1 MKKEI
6 TTGFGIRLRE
16 LRIDNNY
23 SMESLCELYN
33 SKFEGNLNKGTLSK
47 YENGLQE
54 PLFTTVKNLAEFF
67 NVRIEYLIGK
77 DDNKYDGIDKLS
89 FKKTVPVLGVIA
101 AGCPII
107 ATESIEGYEHTE
119 DNTIDFCL
127 RVKGDSMIGARIYDG
142 DIVYID
148 KSSVIENGNIVV
160 ALVDGENAT
169 LKRYFKYGNTV
180 ILRPENPTLTEMEFN
195 AKDKYFKI
203 LGKVKFVKFKVWGEL
218 NGKY

>member
-16 LRIDNNY
+16 LRVDNDY
-23 SMESLCELYN
+23 SMESLCDLYN
-33 SKFEGNLNKGTLSK
+33 SKFEGNINKGTLSK

-54 PLFTTVKNLAEFF
+54 PLFTTVKNLAELF

-77 DDNKYDGIDKLS
+77 DDNKYDGVDKLS
-89 FKKTVPVLGVIA
+89 FKKTVPILGVIA

-107 ATESIEGYEHTE
+107 ATECIEGYEHTE
-119 DNTIDFCL
+119 DKTIDFCL

-142 DIVYID
+142 DIVYVD
-148 KSSVIENGNIVV
+148 KSSVIENGDIVV

-169 LKRYFKYGNTV
+169 LKRYFKYSSTIV
-180 ILRPENPTLTEMEFN
+180 LRPENPALSEMEFN

-203 LGKVKFVKFKVWGEL
+203 LGKVKFVKFKV
-218 NGKY
+218 

>member
-6 TTGFGIRLRE
+6 TIGFGKRLRE
-16 LRIDNNY
+16 LRVDNNY
-23 SMESLCELYN
+23 SMDSLCEIYN
-33 SKFEGNLNKGTLSK
+33 DKFDGNLNKGTLSK

-54 PLFTTVKNLAEFF
+54 PLFTTVKCLAEFF

-77 DDNKYDGIDKLS
+77 DDNKYDGIDKLE
-89 FKKTVPVLGVIA
+89 FKKVIPILGVIA
-101 AGCPII
+101 AGCPIV
-107 ATESIEGYEHTE
+107 ANEYIEGYEHTE

-142 DIVYID
+142 DIVYVD
-148 KSSVIENGNIVV
+148 KSSVIDNGDIVV

-169 LKRYFKYGNTV
+169 LKRYYKYGNTV
-180 ILRPENPTLTEMEFN
+180 ILRPENPSLQEMEFN

-203 LGKVKFVKFKVWGEL
+203 LGKVKSVKFKV
-218 NGKY
+218 

>member
-6 TTGFGIRLRE
+6 TTGFGKRLKE
-16 LRIDNNY
+16 LRADNNF
-23 SMESLCELYN
+23 SMDTLCELYN
-33 SKFEGNLNKGTLSK
+33 EKFDGNLNKGTLSK

-54 PLFTTVKNLAEFF
+54 PLFTTVKNLSEIF

-77 DDNKYDGIDKLS
+77 DDDKYSGIDDLE
-89 FKKTVPVLGVIA
+89 FKKVVPILGVIA
-101 AGCPII
+101 AGSPIV
-107 ATESIEGYEHTE
+107 ATEFIEGYELTE

-142 DIVYID
+142 DIVYVD
-148 KSSVIENGNIVV
+148 KSSVIENGDVVV

-169 LKRYFKYGNTV
+169 LKRYYKYVNTV
-180 ILRPENPTLTEMEFN
+180 ILRPENPTMKEMEFN

-203 LGKVKFVKFKVWGEL
+203 LGKVKFVKFKV
-218 NGKY
+218 

>member
-6 TTGFGIRLRE
+6 TIGFGLRLRE

-23 SMESLCELYN
+23 SMDSLCEEYN

-89 FKKTVPVLGVIA
+89 FKKTIPILGVIA
-101 AGCPII
+101 AGCPIV
-107 ATESIEGYEHTE
+107 ATQHIDGYEDTE
-119 DNTIDFCL
+119 DSTIDFCL
-127 RVKGDSMIGARIYDG
+127 RIKGDSMIGARIYDG
-142 DIVYID
+142 DIVYVD
-148 KSSVIENGNIVV
+148 KSSVIENGDIVV

-169 LKRYFKYGNTV
+169 LKRYFKYSSTV
-180 ILRPENPTLTEMEFN
+180 VLRPENPALSEMEFN

-203 LGKVKFVKFKVWGEL
+203 LGKVKFVKFKV
-218 NGKY
+218 

>member
-6 TTGFGIRLRE
+6 TIGFGKRLKE
-16 LRIDNNY
+16 LRTDNDFT
-23 SMESLCELYN
+23 MDTLCELYN
-33 SKFEGNLNKGTLSK
+33 DRFDGNLNKGTLSK

-54 PLFTTVKNLAEFF
+54 PLFTTVKNLSELF

-77 DDNKYDGIDKLS
+77 DDNKYDGVDKLDY
-89 FKKTVPVLGVIA
+89 KKTIPILGVIA

-107 ATESIEGYEHTE
+107 ATECIEGYENTE

-142 DIVYID
+142 DIVYVD
-148 KSSVIENGNIVV
+148 KSSVIDNGDIVV

-180 ILRPENPTLTEMEFN
+180 ILRPENPALKEMEFN
-195 AKDKYFKI
+195 AKDRYFKI
-203 LGKVKFVKFKVWGEL
+203 LGKVKSVKFKV
-218 NGKY
+218 